1 LQGKHRFFSLLILL
15 ETTERFFSFKKELY
29 TNAIQ
34 CLPQKYNEIIRML
47 FNKEMRTYLP
57 IEELNLLL
65 EPIPSYDE
73 EDVAETGS
81 KDLSMSLSENESS
94 ATSDSDDDSL
104 VDVNNEMTLD
114 SSHSSVED
122 FANF

>member
-1 LQGKHRFFSLLILL
+1 
-15 ETTERFFSFKKELY
+15 
-29 TNAIQ
+29 
-34 CLPQKYNEIIRML
+34 ML

-65 EPIPSYDE
+65 EPIPAFEEE

-81 KDLSMSLSENESS
+81 NDEHNLSESERSV
-94 ATSDSDDDSL
+94 TSDSDDDSL
-104 VDVNNEMTLD
+104 IDVDNEMTLD

>member
-1 LQGKHRFFSLLILL
+1 
-15 ETTERFFSFKKELY
+15 
-29 TNAIQ
+29 
-34 CLPQKYNEIIRML
+34 ML

-65 EPIPSYDE
+65 EPIPSFEE

-81 KDLSMSLSENESS
+81 NDEHNLSMSLSENESS
-94 ATSDSDDDSL
+94 VSSDSDDDSL
-104 VDVNNEMTLD
+104 IDVNNEMTLD

-122 FANF
+122 FTTF

>member
-1 LQGKHRFFSLLILL
+1 
-15 ETTERFFSFKKELY
+15 
-29 TNAIQ
+29 
-34 CLPQKYNEIIRML
+34 ML

-65 EPIPSYDE
+65 EPIPSFDEEE
-73 EDVAETGS
+73 EDVAEAGS
-81 KDLSMSLSENESS
+81 NDLSMSLSENESS